1 MKSAQARRVVVFTSV
16 CANTGAMCI
25 AASVRVVVRRACGV
39 KRGLRSIDHT
49 GGARAS
55 AKTGAGCFLIIRA
68 LQVAVAKV
76 TRGRNRSPAAGTS
89 SDGGGDYELL
99 GFS

>member
-16 CANTGAMCI
+16 CAHRGAMCI

-55 AKTGAGCFLIIRA
+55 AKTQDRRWLLLDHPRI
-68 LQVAVAKV
+68 
-76 TRGRNRSPAAGTS
+76 TS
-89 SDGGGDYELL
+89 GG
-99 GFS
+99 S